1 MQTWTMTL
9 HPQNI
14 VRYTRSYKN
23 NLCLLLQNINN
34 NLNAA
39 CNNQWSGTASAE
51 NPSLTIRLGLWR
63 VRSMRPIAH
72 LESSQG
78 DVENY
83 DGITILLNLLIP
95 LERGILLTSVSINA
109 LKQIKV
115 LVNKLVSMS
124 SVECI
129 VQLPNPECAKHCY
142 CALDSKLFAPPLAG
156 VDNSHISVES
166 QPFKSNNHWS
176 CLFVYPLLLM
186 CPVWTIFTEVEWL
199 SL

>member
-1 MQTWTMTL
+1 
-9 HPQNI
+9 
-14 VRYTRSYKN
+14 
-23 NLCLLLQNINN
+23 
-34 NLNAA
+34 
-39 CNNQWSGTASAE
+39 
-51 NPSLTIRLGLWR
+51 
-63 VRSMRPIAH
+63 MRPIAH

-166 QPFKSNNHWS
+166 QPFKSNNH
-176 CLFVYPLLLM
+176 
-186 CPVWTIFTEVEWL
+186 
-199 SL
+199 